1 MVESLPED
9 VTPEALRAVTLP
21 HLLEAADEADEAAVT
36 DFLETALVAAADFL
50 ADHGKRLDGL
60 PTVEFAPYE
69 SGVSYDPYADGGEV
83 LVVGGPRG
91 LHRGGEAVLYGSGSK
106 DTRKNSLLTVLGKG
120 LLHSY
125 NQCLV
130 EEHFDRP
137 AGATESAEVDIYA
150 PFEMLAPAVDEGIT
164 QLFVLYVD
172 GDVTDR
178 GLREAY
184 IDAWAEWF
192 DERTT
197 VETRLFR
204 AVAYTIADRIEAAE
218 GSDQE
223 RFVEGLQMQ
232 EPLVRDGN
240 TSVLEAQLRVLR

>member
-1 MVESLPED
+1 MVEPLPED

-21 HLLEAADEADEAAVT
+21 DLLSAADVSDEAAVT
-36 DFLETALVAAADFL
+36 DFLETALVAAAEFL
-50 ADHGKRLDGL
+50 ADHGKRLDAL
-60 PTVEFAPYE
+60 PAVEFAPYE

-83 LVVGGPRG
+83 LIVGGPRG
-91 LHRGGEAVLYGSGSK
+91 LHRGGEAVLYTAG

-125 NQCLV
+125 NQRLV
-130 EEHFDRP
+130 EEHFDR
-137 AGATESAEVDIYA
+137 GAEAAEVDIYA

-192 DERTT
+192 DERTS
-197 VETRLFR
+197 VDTRLFR

-223 RFVEGLQMQ
+223 RFVEGLKIQ
-232 EPLVRDGN
+232 EPLVRDGD
-240 TSVLEAQLRVLR
+240 TSVLEEQLRVLR